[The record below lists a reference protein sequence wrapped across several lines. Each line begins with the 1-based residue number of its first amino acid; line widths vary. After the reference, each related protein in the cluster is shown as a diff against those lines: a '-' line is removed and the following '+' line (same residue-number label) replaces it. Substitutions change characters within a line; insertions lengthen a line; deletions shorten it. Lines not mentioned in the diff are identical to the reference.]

1 MGGLGLGTLTVFFAQ
16 LAGQGGIGAWPI
28 GVSGV
33 ITSYIALLAYLQ
45 RADTHITRADWLFF
59 FAALSALPFWFFT
72 SNPLWAVVSL
82 TVVDVLGFGPTVRK
96 AYRHPHEESAKFFC
110 ALCRPQSPRHLGFGA
125 LLAHHSLVSRSRRTG
140 VPAASF
146 YADLPQTFTRV
157 HSEELNPNAVK
168 ADESGEA
175 QTSPLVA
182 FFTHRYLWPTT
193 AASRARS

>member
-1 MGGLGLGTLTVFFAQ
+1 MPKELLSAAAIALTLAMFFPYIQSIHHGQTKPHMFSWVVWGLGTLTVFFAQ

-45 RADTHITRADWLFF
+45 RADTHITRTDWLFF

-96 AYRHPHEESAKFFC
+96 AYRHPHEESAKFF
-110 ALCRPQSPRHLGFGA
+110 ALSVARNLLVILA
-125 LLAHHSLVSRSRRTG
+125 LERYSLTTVLFPAAVGLACLLLVFMLIYRRHSL
-140 VPAASF
+140 
-146 YADLPQTFTRV
+146 
-157 HSEELNPNAVK
+157 
-168 ADESGEA
+168 ESIA
-175 QTSPLVA
+175 KN
-182 FFTHRYLWPTT
+182 
-193 AASRARS
+193 